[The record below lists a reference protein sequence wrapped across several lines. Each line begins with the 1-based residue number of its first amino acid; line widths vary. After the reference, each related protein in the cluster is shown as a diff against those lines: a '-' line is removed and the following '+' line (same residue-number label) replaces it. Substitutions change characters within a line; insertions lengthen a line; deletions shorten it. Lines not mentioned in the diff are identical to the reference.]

1 MKRRLARELA
11 LKALFARDIS
21 GNEPITTLEQ
31 LVLEENVND
40 STKNFALYLINGVV
54 AHLAEIDKI
63 IRQFAV
69 EWELERMATVDRNIM
84 RLALFEIL
92 YSDNVPEAVATNEAV
107 ELAKSYGS
115 EESARFT
122 NGILGNIIK
131 HLPEIKKKV
140 AKTEG

>member
-1 MKRRLARELA
+1 
-11 LKALFARDIS
+11 
-21 GNEPITTLEQ
+21 
-31 LVLEENVND
+31 
-40 STKNFALYLINGVV
+40 TKNFALYLINGVV

-92 YSDNVPEAVATNEAV
+92 YSDNVPEAVATNEAI

-140 AKTEG
+140 AKTEE